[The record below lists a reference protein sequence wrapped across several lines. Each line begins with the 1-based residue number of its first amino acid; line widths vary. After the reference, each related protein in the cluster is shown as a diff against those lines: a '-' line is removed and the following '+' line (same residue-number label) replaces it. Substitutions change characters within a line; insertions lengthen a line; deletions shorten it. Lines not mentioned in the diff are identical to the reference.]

1 MSPEV
6 IDYATYNHRFL
17 AEGVTYRD
25 LVDIRETV
33 TDIEQW
39 APTWSKFAREAEER
53 AERAKR
59 AGATLTAGTELTRAS
74 IYYFFAQFLLWQ
86 DPVAKRAA
94 YDSCARTFAE
104 GAPLLDPPFERLEIP
119 FEDITL
125 PAYLRLPRGVTRPPI
140 VVLLNGLDTTKEE
153 QLVISTHCV
162 QRGLATLSFDGPGSG
177 ETYPRRKLTPENDR
191 AVHAVLDFLER
202 RRDIDPARL
211 GLIGRS
217 LGGHFAP
224 KVAAN
229 DKRVKAVVA
238 WGAMYHLRN
247 YATIPDNTRNIFVH
261 ATGSRTVEEARPF
274 FDGIS
279 LEGVA
284 SRITCPLMIVH
295 GGRDPITPTDN
306 ATRLA
311 AEAKGPVEMLFWE
324 DGLHC
329 AHDRPHICRPAMAD
343 FMLRQL

>member
-1 MSPEV
+1 MSREV
-6 IDYATYNHRFL
+6 MDYATYTHRFL

-33 TDIEQW
+33 EDIAQW
-39 APTWSKFAREAEER
+39 APAWSRFAREAEER
-53 AERAKR
+53 AERAR
-59 AGATLTAGTELTRAS
+59 AAGLALTAGTELARAS

-86 DPVAKRAA
+86 DPVTKRAA
-94 YDSCARTFAE
+94 YDNCARTFAQA
-104 GAPLLDPPFERLEIP
+104 APWLDPPFERLEIP
-119 FEDITL
+119 FEDIML
-125 PAYLRLPRGVTRPPI
+125 PAYLRLPKGATRPPC

-153 QLVISTHCV
+153 QVVISTHCV
-162 QRGLATLSFDGPGSG
+162 QRGLATLSFDGPGQG
-177 ETYPRRKLTPENDR
+177 ETFPRRKLTPEADR
-191 AVHAVLDFLER
+191 AVYAVLDFLER
-202 RRDIDPARL
+202 RPEIDPARL

-224 KVAAN
+224 KVAAH
-229 DKRVKAVVA
+229 DRRVKAVVA

-247 YATIPDNTRNIFVH
+247 YATIPENTRNVFVH
-261 ATGSRTVEEARPF
+261 ATGSRSLDEARAF
-274 FDGIS
+274 FDGIT

-284 SRITCPLMIVH
+284 SRITCPLLIVH
-295 GGRDPITPTDN
+295 GGRDPITPADN

-343 FMLRQL
+343 FMLRRL

>member
-1 MSPEV
+1 MSGEV

-25 LVDIRETV
+25 LVDIQATV
-33 TDIEQW
+33 KTIDEW

-53 AERAKR
+53 GERAR
-59 AGATLTAGTELTRAS
+59 AAGLELSAGTELARAS

-86 DPVAKRAA
+86 DVAAKRAA
-94 YDSCARTFAE
+94 YDQCARTFAQ
-104 GAPLLDPPFERLEIP
+104 GAPWLDPPFLRLEIP
-119 FEDITL
+119 FEDLML

-153 QLVISTHCV
+153 QVVISNHCV

-177 ETYPRRKLTPENDR
+177 ETWPRRKLTTENDR
-191 AVHAVLDFLER
+191 AVYAVLNYLER
-202 RRDIDPARL
+202 RRDIDFDRL

-247 YATIPDNTRNIFVH
+247 YATIPENTRNIFVH
-261 ATGSRTVEEARPF
+261 ATGSSSVEEARPF
-274 FDGIS
+274 FEGLS

-306 ATRLA
+306 ATRLQ
-311 AEAKGPVEMLFWE
+311 AEAKGPVEMMFWE

-343 FMLRQL
+343 FMLRHL

>member
-33 TDIEQW
+33 KHIDQW
-39 APTWSKFAREAEER
+39 APTWSRFAREAEER
-53 AERAKR
+53 AERAR
-59 AGATLTAGTELTRAS
+59 GTGFTLTAGTELTRAS

-86 DPVAKRAA
+86 DPAGKRAA
-94 YDSCARTFAE
+94 YHNCARTFAQ

-125 PAYLRLPRGVTRPPI
+125 PAYLRLPKGVTRPPI

-153 QLVISTHCV
+153 QLVISNHCV

-177 ETYPRRKLTPENDR
+177 ETFPRRKLTTENDR
-191 AVHAVLDFLER
+191 AVYAVLDFLER
-202 RRDIDPARL
+202 RRDIDFARL

-229 DKRVKAVVA
+229 DRRVKAVVA

-247 YATIPDNTRNIFVH
+247 YATIPENTRNIFVH
-261 ATGSRTVEEARPF
+261 ATGSRSVEESRPF
-274 FDGIS
+274 FDGIN

-295 GGRDPITPTDN
+295 GGRDPITPTEN

-311 AEAKGPVEMLFWE
+311 AEAKGPTEMLFWE

-343 FMLRQL
+343 FMLRHL